1 MDKLEEIL
9 GRLNKNNGFSLNIQ
23 LVNEIINQGI
33 EENASDIHIEPYKDL
48 GKVKFRIDGDII
60 FKYNIPMFFYSF
72 LVSRI
77 KVICRMDIGEKRIP
91 QDGKGEFKSSNCFY
105 DLRCVTLPSVFGEK
119 IVIRILKREDKIESL
134 GDLGFCEEEDIK
146 RILNYSNGL
155 ILVTGSTGSGKSTTL
170 HSMINEIKGNN
181 LSIVTLEDPVEY
193 QVEDITQININAKIG
208 LDFPSMLRSILRGDP
223 DVIMVGEIRDHETA
237 MITARAAITG
247 HKVMSTLHTNSAVSS
262 IWRLKDM
269 GVEPYI
275 ISSCLSLVISQKL
288 IKKICPCCKKPHKIS
303 SHEKEI
309 LGKDVILYKGAGC
322 PYCSNTGYKGRTAVY
337 ELLIADEDVKDK
349 IKKEEKIEIKNTI
362 KDNALKLL
370 ISGVTSFEEYIK
382 ILYSGD

>member
-9 GRLNKNNGFSLNIQ
+9 GKLSKNNGFSLNIQ

-91 QDGKGEFKSSNCFY
+91 QDGKGEYRSGNCFY

-134 GDLGFCEEEDIK
+134 GDLGFSEEEDIK

-193 QVEDITQININAKIG
+193 QVEDITQINMNAKIG
-208 LDFPSMLRSILRGDP
+208 LNFPSMLRSILRGDP

-247 HKVMSTLHTNSAVSS
+247 HKVMSTLHTNSAASS

-275 ISSCLSLVISQKL
+275 IASCLSLVISQKL
-288 IKKICPCCKKPHKIS
+288 VKKICPYCKKPHRIS
-303 SHEKEI
+303 AEEKEV
-309 LGKDVILYKGAGC
+309 LGKDIMLYKGAGC
-322 PYCSNTGYKGRTAVY
+322 DFCSNTGYKGRTAVY

-349 IKKEEKIEIKNTI
+349 IKKEEKIEITNGI
-362 KDNALKLL
+362 KENALKLL
-370 ISGVTSFEEYIK
+370 VSGVTSFEEYIK

>member
-9 GRLNKNNGFSLNIQ
+9 GKLNKNNGFSLNIQ

-77 KVICRMDIGEKRIP
+77 KVICKMDIGEKRIP
-91 QDGKGEFKSSNCFY
+91 QDGKGEFRFDNCSY

-134 GDLGFCEEEDIK
+134 SDLGFSEEVDIK

-247 HKVMSTLHTNSAVSS
+247 HKVLSTLHTNSAVSS

-288 IKKICPCCKKPHKIS
+288 IKKICPCCKKPHRIS
-303 SHEKEI
+303 AEEKVI
-309 LGKDVILYKGAGC
+309 LGKDITLYKGAGC
-322 PYCSNTGYKGRTAVY
+322 SYCSNTGYKGRTAVY
-337 ELLIADEDVKDK
+337 ELLIVDEAIKDK
-349 IKKEEKIEIKNTI
+349 IKREEKIEITNAI
-362 KDNALKLL
+362 KENALKLL
-370 ISGVTSFEEYIK
+370 MSGVTSFEEYIK